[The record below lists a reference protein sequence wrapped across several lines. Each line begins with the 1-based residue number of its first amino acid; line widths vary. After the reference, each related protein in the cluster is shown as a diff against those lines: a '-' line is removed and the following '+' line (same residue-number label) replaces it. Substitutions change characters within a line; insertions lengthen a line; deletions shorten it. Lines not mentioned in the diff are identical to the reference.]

1 MLTQEQQKWI
11 EHLSDIDQIK
21 IIPFDITAQEKFEKV
36 REIITSN
43 LGDSVPFIH
52 SGATSLGIS
61 GQDEI
66 DTYIPVDVKQ
76 FDEYIEKLSKLF
88 GVPRKV
94 YEGNRVHFITHE
106 GGKKIDVYLIN
117 KETKN
122 WTDSVK
128 FMNILKTH
136 PEKLEEYRLLKESG
150 NGLSVRQYYR
160 RKLEFINQVISL
172 K

>member
-11 EHLSDIDQIK
+11 ENLSDVDQIK
-21 IIPFDITAQEKFEKV
+21 IIPFDITADKKFEKV

-43 LGDSVPFIH
+43 LGESVPFIH
-52 SGATSLGIS
+52 GGATSLGIS

-66 DTYIPVDVKQ
+66 DTYIPVDVKL
-76 FDEYIEKLSKLF
+76 FDEYIEKLTKLF

-94 YEGNRVHFITHE
+94 YEGNRVHFITYE

-128 FMNILKTH
+128 FINVLKTH

-160 RKLEFINQVISL
+160 KKLEFINQVISL

>member
-11 EHLSDIDQIK
+11 ENLSDVDQIK
-21 IIPFDITAQEKFEKV
+21 IIPFDITADKKFEKV

-43 LGDSVPFIH
+43 LGESVPFIH
-52 SGATSLGIS
+52 GGATSLGIS

-66 DTYIPVDVKQ
+66 DTYIPVDVKL
-76 FDEYIEKLSKLF
+76 FDEYIEKLTKLF

-94 YEGNRVHFITHE
+94 YEGNRVHFITYE
-106 GGKKIDVYLIN
+106 GGKKIDIYLIN

-128 FMNILKTH
+128 FINVLKTH

-160 RKLEFINQVISL
+160 KKLEFINQVISL